1 LEKYNA
7 YDILGVKQ
15 SATFSEIKSAYYDL
29 SKCLH
34 PDRLLHTNPEKLRR
48 EEFQLVTAAYELLR
62 DQETRSQYDRYLAS
76 NCLVQTDK
84 IDKSANFDARFQ
96 HARNL
101 YMRHR
106 KSRTYKS
113 YRRGPDEV
121 VEEFRSKI
129 KTNVYPKNISDYYT
143 CEPQPRICTP
153 FLLTITLSTFLL
165 YCILKLN

>member
-1 LEKYNA
+1 MEKYNA

-84 IDKSANFDARFQ
+84 IDVSLRD
-96 HARNL
+96 
-101 YMRHR
+101 
-106 KSRTYKS
+106 
-113 YRRGPDEV
+113 
-121 VEEFRSKI
+121 
-129 KTNVYPKNISDYYT
+129 
-143 CEPQPRICTP
+143 
-153 FLLTITLSTFLL
+153 
-165 YCILKLN
+165 